1 MGKSTEKQKNQKI
14 TDANFDG
21 KTKKAENRGWE
32 KQWENRNQQKK
43 KGWDNDGIVI
53 DGKKR
58 MERFRKLGN
67 RWNFG
72 TLWTLSFLHRS
83 FLFLFQNKE
92 PLFLKV

>member
-72 TLWTLSFLHRS
+72 TLCVFASCKYEDHSHVDKNKRRWLS
-83 FLFLFQNKE
+83 K
-92 PLFLKV
+92 

>member
-72 TLWTLSFLHRS
+72 TLWGHVCVKHASGRMIYI
-83 FLFLFQNKE
+83 
-92 PLFLKV
+92 V